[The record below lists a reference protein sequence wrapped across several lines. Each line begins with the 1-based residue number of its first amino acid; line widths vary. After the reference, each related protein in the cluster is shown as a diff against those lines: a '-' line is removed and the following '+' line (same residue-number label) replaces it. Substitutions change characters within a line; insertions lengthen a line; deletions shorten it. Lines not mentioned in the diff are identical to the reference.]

1 MAGGGGGGRGGGGG
15 GGGRGGGA
23 NPFGGGGPGALGG
36 NTSTKRY
43 SVTLSVNA
51 RNVFNDVNLMNPSA
65 VLNPP
70 AVAGGNASFNAAFFG
85 VPNQL
90 QGGPFSSGAANRQ
103 VYVQAGFSF

>member
-1 MAGGGGGGRGGGGG
+1 
-15 GGGRGGGA
+15 
-23 NPFGGGGPGALGG
+23 
-36 NTSTKRY
+36 
-43 SVTLSVNA
+43 LSVNA

-70 AVAGGNASFNAAFFG
+70 AVAGGNASFNAEFFG

-103 VYVQAGFSF
+103 VYLQAGFSF